1 MRKKEEVVV
10 SKEEALFASITD
22 EQLLELGV
30 PESVFKISGGIQRS
44 EAVLQWGKRKN
55 IKKECIENRNYGGI
69 IEKRTQHL
77 VI

>member
-55 IKKECIENRNYGGI
+55 IKKECIENLNYGGI